1 MRRLL
6 TRLAAGM
13 AILLLT
19 SCASTPSRPPP
30 TIDQIVQ
37 MANSGRSAEDIV
49 RELQDSR
56 AVYALTASQIIRL
69 HEQGVPQSVL
79 DYMQNAYAEAI
90 RRDARWEYESALW
103 WHSCFYCYGPPVIV
117 APR

>member
-1 MRRLL
+1 MHRILKCL
-6 TRLAAGM
+6 IVGLAFSALAG
-13 AILLLT
+13 
-19 SCASTPSRPPP
+19 CASAPTRPPP
-30 TIDQIVQ
+30 TIEQIVQ
-37 MANSGRSAEDIV
+37 MANSGRPAEDIV

-56 AVYALTASQIIRL
+56 AVYALTASQIIKL

-90 RRDARWEYESALW
+90 RRDARWQYESTLW
-103 WHSCFYCYGPPVIV
+103 WHNCFYCYGPPVIV